1 MNLFT
6 SNFTIN
12 SAWHEKELAEDVTN
26 YYSLIISFRIR
37 EMMPRIFQDVRQDV
51 REAKDNR
58 QGHTLQHP
66 KLCGNCSFPQNLHT
80 RKLGEITVF
89 SQ

>member
-26 YYSLIISFRIR
+26 DYSLIISFRIR
-37 EMMPRIFQDVRQDV
+37 EMMPRIFQDVRGV
-51 REAKDNR
+51 KDNR

-66 KLCGNCSFPQNLHT
+66 KLYGNCSFPQNLHT
-80 RKLGEITVF
+80 RKLGAITVF
-89 SQ
+89 FAVMR